1 MKYPSLLFGFGLNA
15 ALSALL
21 RRTVPVVLCLLAAS
35 SLWGQYTGNVEGRV
49 LNALTGNYMN
59 RAVVT
64 VEGTSIRAFTNNAG
78 EYSLRGVPE
87 GRREIRVQ
95 FTGMNHVVESVDVV
109 SGITVSQ
116 DFTFRRRRGEEDPD
130 DVFELAEFVVDA
142 AGSFRSFAD
151 IAVQEERFSPNLR
164 NVVAADA
171 YGNIAQ
177 GNIGEFI
184 KFVPG
189 VSIDYGGAYS
199 SGADATEISVRGFR
213 PDQTSVTIDGVP
225 ISGAQPG
232 SLTRAVSLDMLSIN
246 NASRVEVIKVPTP
259 DQPLASIGG
268 SINLISKTAFEYPK
282 PTFSFR
288 TYLAMNS
295 EHLTLFR
302 RTPGPM
308 HDRTYKVIPGVD
320 LSYAWPI
327 NEKIGLTFN
336 YAMANQFNA
345 NRTYEARWTP
355 WVNQA
360 FPRIVTVDGEL
371 LENAYPDVTRPF
383 LDNIKLEDS
392 PRISKRT
399 SGSVK
404 VDYAPFSGHLITLN
418 YQYSTFSASDAG
430 RRVEVNAGGSQGI
443 YEYGPD
449 YVISRDGA
457 GKAEINVTALDREG
471 ETHSGYLR
479 WSFIKGPW
487 DILAVGSASVSDG
500 ELVSV
505 RNGRFSGL
513 DLRMGGIHKTIISG
527 IVDGV
532 PESVE
537 YFDED
542 GNSMDPAVLDSYRIV
557 GYDPSDP
564 SASRLKV
571 MTGESITRSENY
583 SGRFDVKRNL
593 DFLPTDDF
601 MQLSV
606 KTGVYWQE
614 RRERKWGAGTTS
626 AYQYMGQSGV
636 ELNLGD
642 FRDDY
647 YIGVSPGFGFEP
659 REWPDTVK
667 LYRYF
672 LDNPDAFSNTN
683 DQPIYSAPT
692 TGLPNDVAGVVDAS
706 IAANNW
712 SSFVNQQK
720 AITETTLSHYMQLE
734 SSFFNHRLMLVG
746 GYRQEESR
754 RRGRTPFTD
763 NDARF
768 LRLPQ
773 DSRGDGLLDVAIYRE
788 VPWSIFN
795 PIPLD
800 VAQGL
805 ESMGAVYADGA
816 PFLVSE
822 LDPFI
827 WEGTGRIPFQPHQ
840 VPMGRYIDGMWH
852 APVPDGTLR
861 RRQFQQIPNYEI
873 DEKSK
878 GRPAPM
884 VSGAYDI
891 TEQLVFRAAWSRK
904 YAAPAY
910 EGAYGILRSVTFSQ
924 PRDGSPGR
932 INVGNPSLRPWS
944 SDDWDFGISY
954 YTESGGKY
962 SFNYFTKSI
971 SDMHRTR
978 VVRRDFNNLPE
989 EVAEGRDP
997 LEVYLEVLAELGFG
1011 PNSIYAQE
1019 DWEVTTL
1026 VNWPDGGKQ
1035 YGWEVDFQQDL
1046 SILGGWGQYFYLFAA
1061 YSTKRRTVSETVED
1075 ADAQFGNNAP
1085 DNFASG
1091 GLNFNY
1097 RRFTTRVNVTWRN
1110 EQIISRGAM
1119 PRLTNP
1125 HVPRNTNDLSTFDPI
1140 PFEAYR
1146 PAEFRV
1152 DLNMSY
1158 RLSDRYTLDFAAR
1171 NITDTGRVRYIRSL
1185 DGSFPEYA
1193 MKGQR
1198 SQYGVN
1204 FTVGLSGRF

>member
-1 MKYPSLLFGFGLNA
+1 MKSPSLLFGFGFSA
-15 ALSALL
+15 ALSSPRCRSLPVALALL
-21 RRTVPVVLCLLAAS
+21 FAPT
-35 SLWGQYTGNVEGRV
+35 LWGQYTGNVEGRV

-64 VEGTSIRAFTNNAG
+64 VEGTSIRAFTNNFG
-78 EYSLRGVPE
+78 EYTLRGVPE
-87 GRREIRVQ
+87 GMQEIRAQ
-95 FTGMNHVVESVDVV
+95 FTGMNDVVERVEVV
-109 SGITVSQ
+109 SGITVTQ
-116 DFTFRRRRGEEDPD
+116 DFNFRRRRGEEDPD

-151 IAVQEERFSPNLR
+151 IAVHEERFSANLR

-184 KFVPG
+184 KFIPG
-189 VSIDYGGAYS
+189 VSIDYGGTYS

-213 PDQTSVTIDGVP
+213 PDQTSVTVDGVP

-268 SINLISKTAFEYPK
+268 SVNLISKTAFEYPK

-308 HDRTYKVIPGVD
+308 HDRTYKVIPGID
-320 LSYAWPI
+320 MSYAWPL
-327 NEKIGLTFN
+327 NEKVGLTFTL
-336 YAMANQFNA
+336 AMANQFNA
-345 NRTYEARWTP
+345 NRTYEPDWQNWRD
-355 WVNQA
+355 QR
-360 FPRIVTVDGEL
+360 FPRIVTVDGEV
-371 LENAYPDVTRPF
+371 LENAYPDATRPF
-383 LDNIKLEDS
+383 LNNIKLTDS
-392 PRISKRT
+392 PRISERT

-404 VDYAPFSGHLITLN
+404 VDYAPFSGHLMTLN

-430 RRVEVNAGGSQGI
+430 RRVEVGAGGAGGI
-443 YEYGPD
+443 EEYGPD
-449 YVISRDGA
+449 YVISRDGS
-457 GKAEINVTALDREG
+457 GKSEINVTALDREG

-513 DLRMGGIHKTIISG
+513 DLNMGGIEKAFILG

-537 YFDED
+537 FYDAE
-542 GNSMDPAVLDSYRIV
+542 GNLMDPTRLDSYRV
-557 GYDPSDP
+557 QGYDPSDI
-564 SASRLKV
+564 SASRLQV
-571 MTGESITRSENY
+571 MAGESTTRSENY
-583 SGRFDVKRNL
+583 SGRFDIKRNL
-593 DFLPTDDF
+593 DFLPLDDF
-601 MQLSV
+601 AQFSV
-606 KTGVYWQE
+606 KTGIFWQD
-614 RRERKWGAGTTS
+614 RRERKWGAGTT
-626 AYQYMGQSGV
+626 ARYQYMGESGV

-647 YIGVSPGFGFEP
+647 YIGVSPGFGFDP

-672 LDNPDAFSNTN
+672 LDNPAAFSNTN
-683 DQPIYSAPT
+683 DQPIYSPPAVVGT
-692 TGLPNDVAGVVDAS
+692 LPSLEQASVAAE
-706 IAANNW
+706 NW

-720 AITETTLSHYMQLE
+720 AITETSISHYMQLE
-734 SSFFNHRLMLVG
+734 GSFFNHRLMLVG

-754 RRGRTPFTD
+754 RRGKTPFTD
-763 NDARF
+763 NDAPF

-773 DSRGDGLLDVAIYRE
+773 DSRGDGRLDVLRHPEFGAQ
-788 VPWSIFN
+788 SIFT
-795 PIPLD
+795 PIRLD
-800 VAQGL
+800 IAQAF
-805 ESMGAVYADGA
+805 EAMGAVYPDGEPFRVADLA
-816 PFLVSE
+816 LF
-822 LDPFI
+822 DPPPGVPRHPYI
-827 WEGTGRIPFQPHQ
+827 NHLGTY
-840 VPMGRYIDGMWH
+840 VNGMFH
-852 APVPDGTLR
+852 APVPEGTLR
-861 RRQFQQIPNYEI
+861 HRQFRQIPNYEI

-884 VSGAYDI
+884 VSGAFDI

-904 YAAPAY
+904 YAPPAY
-910 EGAYGILRSVTFSQ
+910 EGPYGILRNVTFTQ
-924 PRDGSPGR
+924 PRDGVPGR
-932 INVGNPSLRPWS
+932 INVGNPSLQPWN
-944 SDDWDFGISY
+944 SDDWDFGLSY

-971 SDMHRTR
+971 SDMHQTITITQDD
-978 VVRRDFNNLPE
+978 VRFLQILSD
-989 EVAEGRDP
+989 
-997 LEVYLEVLAELGFG
+997 LGFG
-1011 PNSIYAQE
+1011 PDSEYARG
-1019 DWEVTTL
+1019 DWEVTT
-1026 VNWPDGGKQ
+1026 VINAPDGGKQ

-1046 SILGGWGQYFYLFAA
+1046 SILGGWGQYFYLFAS
-1061 YSTKRRTVSETVED
+1061 YSTKRRSVAETVEN

-1091 GLNFNY
+1091 GLNFNL
-1097 RRFTTRVNVTWRN
+1097 RRFSSRVNVTWRN
-1110 EQIISRGAM
+1110 EQIISRGTM

-1125 HVPRNTNDLSTFDPI
+1125 QVPRDTNDSSTFDPI

-1146 PAEFRV
+1146 PSEIRL
-1152 DLNMSY
+1152 DLNMAY
-1158 RLSDRYTLDFAAR
+1158 RLTDRLTLDFAAR
-1171 NITDTGRVRYIRSL
+1171 NITDTGRERFIRSL

-1198 SQYGVN
+1198 SSYGIN